1 MADRDRT
8 DRDQTLRADKAD
20 GRVVAP
26 AGAAANKGWSLG
38 GALGWLALALGTLG
52 FIWFVSHQLGAG
64 WEGRENQ
71 ALSMVKDLKLPGMAR
86 SLSESTIELSNQ
98 ARDKGTFVG
107 QFAWSASQIQGPNY
121 TVKLN
126 WMEGSEHKRAEY
138 NVDLDGKTVV
148 PAGPQAASFL
158 KQAGATTVPSAP
170 VAPAN

>member
-20 GRVVAP
+20 GSVVAP
-26 AGAAANKGWSLG
+26 AGAEANKGWSLG

-71 ALSMVKDLKLPGMAR
+71 A
-86 SLSESTIELSNQ
+86 
-98 ARDKGTFVG
+98 
-107 QFAWSASQIQGPNY
+107 
-121 TVKLN
+121 
-126 WMEGSEHKRAEY
+126 
-138 NVDLDGKTVV
+138 VDLDGKTVV
-148 PAGPQAASFL
+148 PAGPLAASVL

>member
-1 MADRDRT
+1 
-8 DRDQTLRADKAD
+8 
-20 GRVVAP
+20 
-26 AGAAANKGWSLG
+26 
-38 GALGWLALALGTLG
+38 
-52 FIWFVSHQLGAG
+52 
-64 WEGRENQ
+64 
-71 ALSMVKDLKLPGMAR
+71 MVKDLKLPGMAR
-86 SLSESTIELSNQ
+86 SLSDSTIELSNQ